1 LLQSETYGFQTP
13 RIATSTYVNVENK
26 TDAFDRIGAFYRKFD
41 ANDNGGRR
49 TPSGS
54 QKQCWIS
61 GAAGSPAGR
70 LVFHQEFAM
79 DHSVTPAAEAAFIRH
94 PLDPIT
100 ADEILALKEI
110 LAQAGHTGPQLRY
123 SYVMLRE
130 PTRECLS
137 AFSGGVVP
145 REIGVLL
152 TDVAA
157 QSVREMVVD
166 MAAGKIILDR
176 PTNPATDGWG
186 PVLDEDYVAAEVICK
201 ADAAYVEALAKRGI
215 TDLEN
220 VICAPLSAGM
230 FGYPN
235 EAGRRMLRVLSFY
248 AKEKHA
254 RYGVFAHPIEGVVAH
269 VDLLGNK
276 VLKLVDTGY
285 MDIPQTSG
293 AYLDAEV
300 HGPVRTDMQ
309 PLQIVQP
316 QGPSFSVTDH
326 VLKWQNWSVRLGFN
340 GREGLTL
347 HEISFADQGRERSII
362 HRASISEMVVPY
374 GEPSPTHEW
383 QNYFDAGEYQ
393 FGRLANSLELG
404 CDCLGEIHY
413 VDATVVDDFCN
424 PLQIKNAICIHE
436 EDFGVLWK
444 HTDPW
449 TREGTVRRQRRLVIS
464 FFVTV
469 GNYDY
474 GFYWHFYLDG
484 KIELECKATGIVFTS
499 GRPEG
504 ANDYA
509 TELAPRLGAPVHQH
523 MFSARLDMA
532 VDGFKNHVDE
542 IDVKRV
548 PMGPDNP
555 VGNAFT
561 RAITRLREE
570 QSAQRVAA
578 NDKGRIWRI
587 GSSEAKNYLGESTS
601 YVLCPEGQPLL
612 LADDNSSIARRAA
625 FAKKH
630 LWVTQFDRDELW
642 AAGYTPNQHP
652 GGAGLPSYA
661 AGNRPVDGEDIV
673 VWHSFGLTHFPRTED
688 WPIMPVDYAGF
699 ALRPDNFFDRNP
711 TLNVPEDPNG
721 AGGHAKC
728 CVGK

>member
-1 LLQSETYGFQTP
+1 
-13 RIATSTYVNVENK
+13 
-26 TDAFDRIGAFYRKFD
+26 
-41 ANDNGGRR
+41 
-49 TPSGS
+49 
-54 QKQCWIS
+54 
-61 GAAGSPAGR
+61 
-70 LVFHQEFAM
+70 M
-79 DHSVTPAAEAAFIRH
+79 DHSVTPAAKAAFIRH
-94 PLDPIT
+94 PLDPLT
-100 ADEILALKEI
+100 ADEILDLKQI
-110 LAQAGHTGPQLRY
+110 LAEAGYSGPQLRY

-130 PTRECLS
+130 PARETLA
-137 AFSGGVVP
+137 AFEGGPLP

-152 TDVAA
+152 MDVEA
-157 QSVREMVVD
+157 QTIRQMVVD
-166 MAAGKIILDR
+166 MAVRKIIQDK
-176 PTNPATDGWG
+176 PTNTATDGWG

-201 ADAAYVEALAKRGI
+201 ADQPYVEALARRGI

-235 EAGRRMLRVLSFY
+235 EAGIRMLRVLSFY
-248 AKEKHA
+248 AKETHA

-269 VDLLGNK
+269 VDLLGK
-276 VLKLVDTGY
+276 RVLKLVDTGY

-293 AYLDAEV
+293 AYLDPDV
-300 HGPVRTDMQ
+300 HGPLRTDMM

-316 QGPSFSVTDH
+316 QGPSFTLQDH
-326 VLKWQNWSVRLGFN
+326 VLKWQNWSMRLGFN

-347 HEISFADQGRERSII
+347 HQICFADRGRDRSII

-393 FGRLANSLELG
+393 FGRLTNSLELG
-404 CDCLGEIHY
+404 CDCLGEIQY

-424 PLQIKNAICIHE
+424 PLLIKNAICIHE
-436 EDFGVLWK
+436 EDFGILWK

-449 TREGTVRRQRRLVIS
+449 TREGTVRRQRRLVVS

-474 GFYWHFYLDG
+474 GFFWHFYLDG
-484 KIELECKATGIVFTS
+484 RIELECKATGVVFTS

-504 ANDYA
+504 ENDYA

-542 IDVKRV
+542 IEVKRV

-561 RAITRLREE
+561 RTITRLADEA
-570 QSAQRVAA
+570 SAQRVAA
-578 NDKGRIWRI
+578 SDKGRIWRI
-587 GSSEAKNYLGESTS
+587 ASSEAKNYLGEPTG

-612 LADDNSSIARRAA
+612 LADDNASIARRAA
-625 FAKKH
+625 FARKN
-630 LWVTQFDRDELW
+630 LWVTKFDRDELW

-652 GGAGLPSYA
+652 GGAGLPSYVA
-661 AGNRPVDGEDIV
+661 NNRPVDGEDIV

-688 WPIMPVDYAGF
+688 
-699 ALRPDNFFDRNP
+699 
-711 TLNVPEDPNG
+711 
-721 AGGHAKC
+721 
-728 CVGK
+728 

>member
-1 LLQSETYGFQTP
+1 
-13 RIATSTYVNVENK
+13 
-26 TDAFDRIGAFYRKFD
+26 
-41 ANDNGGRR
+41 
-49 TPSGS
+49 
-54 QKQCWIS
+54 
-61 GAAGSPAGR
+61 
-70 LVFHQEFAM
+70 M

>member
-1 LLQSETYGFQTP
+1 
-13 RIATSTYVNVENK
+13 
-26 TDAFDRIGAFYRKFD
+26 
-41 ANDNGGRR
+41 
-49 TPSGS
+49 
-54 QKQCWIS
+54 
-61 GAAGSPAGR
+61 
-70 LVFHQEFAM
+70 M
-79 DHSVTPAAEAAFIRH
+79 DHSVTPAAKAAHVLH

-100 ADEILALKEI
+100 AEEILDLKKI
-110 LAQAGHTGPQLRY
+110 LAEAGHSGPQLRY

-130 PTRECLS
+130 PARETL
-137 AFSGGVVP
+137 AGFQGGAVP
-145 REIGVLL
+145 REIGVLV
-152 TDVAA
+152 TDVQA
-157 QSVREMVVD
+157 QTVHELVVD
-166 MAAGKIILDR
+166 MVARAIIQDK
-176 PTNPATDGWG
+176 PTSPATDGWG

-201 ADAAYVEALAKRGI
+201 ADASYVEALAKRGI

-230 FGYPN
+230 FGYPD

-248 AKEKHA
+248 AKEAHA

-269 VDLLGNK
+269 VDLLGQR

-285 MDIPQTSG
+285 MDIPQQSG

-300 HGPVRTDMQ
+300 HGALRTDMR

-316 QGPSFSVTDH
+316 QGPSFTIKDH

-347 HEISFADQGRERSII
+347 HEISFADHGRARSII

-404 CDCLGEIHY
+404 CDCLGEILY
-413 VDATVVDDFCN
+413 VDATVVDDFCS
-424 PLQIKNAICIHE
+424 PLLIKNAVCIHE
-436 EDFGVLWK
+436 EDYGVLWK

-474 GFYWHFYLDG
+474 GFFWHFYLDG
-484 KIELECKATGIVFTS
+484 RIELECKATGIVFTS

-532 VDGFKNHVDE
+532 VDGFNNHVDE
-542 IDVKRV
+542 IEVKRV

-561 RAITRLREE
+561 RTITRLPDEA
-570 QSAQRVAA
+570 SAQRVAA

-587 GSSEAKNYLGESTS
+587 GSTESKNYLGEPTG

-612 LADDNSSIARRAA
+612 LADDESSIAKRAA
-625 FAKKH
+625 FAKRH

-673 VWHSFGLTHFPRTED
+673 VWHSFGLTHFTRTED

-699 ALRPDNFFDRNP
+699 ALRPENFFDHNP

-721 AGGHAKC
+721 ARGHANC